1 MPFNISTKDLKSTLP
16 VIMGGGRGTRLQPL
30 TATRSKPAV
39 PIAGK
44 YRLVDIPISNC
55 INSNIRR
62 IYVLTQFN
70 TESLHRHITE
80 AYHFDHFSR
89 DFVRILAAQQTFAG
103 DVWYQGTADAV
114 RQNINYLLER
124 PYQYYVILSGDQLYS
139 MDFRQMLKA
148 HLDCK
153 ADVTIATTPVT
164 RDKAEGFGIMKTDAS
179 GQITNFVEKPKDPCL
194 LENLKLTPAQLRES
208 GFDAK
213 DERYQASMGIYI
225 FSRKA
230 LEDCLLGN
238 SMMDFGRE
246 IIPAAIRGSKVQS
259 YLFKGYWE
267 DIGTIRS
274 FHQANL
280 ELTDLVP
287 NYNFFDLENPIYTRA
302 RFLPASKINSA
313 TIERCLISDGCII
326 DKSHLKRSIIGVRS
340 LIEEGCQISDSVIM
354 GADYFNQAAG
364 FGLPNASAEIR
375 IGRGAR
381 IHQAIIDKNAI
392 IGENVVID
400 PNGRPDGENEY
411 CYFRDGIAVVP
422 KGMTIPDGTV
432 V

>member
-1 MPFNISTKDLKSTLP
+1 MKSTLA

-179 GQITNFVEKPKDPCL
+179 GQITNFVEKPKDPSL

-287 NYNFFDLENPIYTRA
+287 NYNFFDLEN
-302 RFLPASKINSA
+302 
-313 TIERCLISDGCII
+313 
-326 DKSHLKRSIIGVRS
+326 
-340 LIEEGCQISDSVIM
+340 
-354 GADYFNQAAG
+354 
-364 FGLPNASAEIR
+364 
-375 IGRGAR
+375 
-381 IHQAIIDKNAI
+381 
-392 IGENVVID
+392 
-400 PNGRPDGENEY
+400 
-411 CYFRDGIAVVP
+411 
-422 KGMTIPDGTV
+422 
-432 V
+432 

>member
-1 MPFNISTKDLKSTLP
+1 MPHNISTKDLKSTLAI
-16 VIMGGGRGTRLQPL
+16 IMGGGRGTRLQPL

-80 AYHFDHFSR
+80 AYHFDQFSR
-89 DFVRILAAQQTFAG
+89 DFVRILAAQQTYAG

-114 RQNINYLLER
+114 RQNINYFLER
-124 PYQYYVILSGDQLYS
+124 PYQYYVILSGDQLYR
-139 MDFRQMLKA
+139 MDFRSMLRA
-148 HLDCK
+148 HQETQ
-153 ADVTIATTPVT
+153 ADVTLATTPVT
-164 RDKAEGFGIMKTDAS
+164 RDKVSGFGIMKTDPS
-179 GQITNFVEKPKDPCL
+179 GQITRFVEKPQNPAL
-194 LENLKLTPAQLRES
+194 LDDLRLTPEQLKDS
-208 GFDAK
+208 GFHGGE
-213 DERYQASMGIYI
+213 ERYLASMGIYI
-225 FSRKA
+225 FSRRA
-230 LEDCLLGN
+230 LEESLLGN

-246 IIPAAIRGSKVQS
+246 IIPAAIRGGRVQS

-267 DIGTIRS
+267 DIGTIKS

-280 ELTDLVP
+280 ELTDTVP

-313 TIERCLISDGCII
+313 NIERCLVSDGCII
-326 DKSHLKRSIIGVRS
+326 EKSVLRHSIIGVRS
-340 LIEEGCQISDSVIM
+340 LIEEGAEITDSVIM

-364 FGLPNASAEIR
+364 FGLPHSPPEIS
-375 IGRGAR
+375 IGKGSR
-381 IHQAIIDKNAI
+381 IHQAIIDKNAV
-392 IGENVVID
+392 IGKNVVID
-400 PNGRPDGENEY
+400 PRGRPDGETEY

>member
-1 MPFNISTKDLKSTLP
+1 MSPLP
-16 VIMGGGRGTRLQPL
+16 
-30 TATRSKPAV
+30 A
-39 PIAGK
+39 
-44 YRLVDIPISNC
+44 
-55 INSNIRR
+55 
-62 IYVLTQFN
+62 
-70 TESLHRHITE
+70 
-80 AYHFDHFSR
+80 
-89 DFVRILAAQQTFAG
+89 
-103 DVWYQGTADAV
+103 
-114 RQNINYLLER
+114 
-124 PYQYYVILSGDQLYS
+124 
-139 MDFRQMLKA
+139 
-148 HLDCK
+148 
-153 ADVTIATTPVT
+153 TPVT

-179 GQITNFVEKPKDPCL
+179 GQITNFVEKPKDPSL

-213 DERYQASMGIYI
+213 DERSASMGIYI

-302 RFLPASKINSA
+302 RFLPASKINAA

-364 FGLPNASAEIR
+364 FGLPNASPRSGSA
-375 IGRGAR
+375 
-381 IHQAIIDKNAI
+381 
-392 IGENVVID
+392 GE
-400 PNGRPDGENEY
+400 PGSTRPSSTKTPSLVKMWSSIPMAVPMAKMNTATSATASPSSQGNDHPG
-411 CYFRDGIAVVP
+411 RDGRLSAPVAMPIRTAP
-422 KGMTIPDGTV
+422 GPFRRWCCKNEG
-432 V
+432 